1 MKVLF
6 SMNFFLIITL
16 FFILEKVW
24 NFSNKYKAKLIN
36 ILSIIFIESFF
47 KRTQNTDKQ
56 LFNIQISIYFKDF
69 FIIIKRNNLVV
80 CVYRS

>member
-47 KRTQNTDKQ
+47 KIPKNTDNQ
-56 LFNIQISIYFKDF
+56 LFNIKISIYFKDF
-69 FIIIKRNNLVV
+69 FIIIKHNNLVV

>member
-47 KRTQNTDKQ
+47 KKPQNTDKQ
-56 LFNIQISIYFKDF
+56 LFNI
-69 FIIIKRNNLVV
+69 
-80 CVYRS
+80 